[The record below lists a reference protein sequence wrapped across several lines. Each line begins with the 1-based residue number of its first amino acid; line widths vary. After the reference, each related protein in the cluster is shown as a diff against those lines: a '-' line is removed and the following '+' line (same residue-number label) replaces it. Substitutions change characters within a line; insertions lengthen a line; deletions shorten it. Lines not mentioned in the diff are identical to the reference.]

1 MPRIVI
7 YIGSL
12 DRGGTESHLMR
23 TLPQLRAAGLP
34 VEVFVLSGHGVFI
47 EPLRE
52 AGVPVS
58 TPLITKLL
66 PAGRGTLRRLVLLA
80 GLVPELLVRMLW
92 RRPAVAHFFLP
103 TSYCIVG
110 PLAVLMRVPVRLMS
124 RRSLNDYLDTKPSF
138 VTHVEHWLHRRMT
151 AVLGNSHQIVEEL
164 ADEEDVP
171 FEKLVLLRNGIEI
184 RPLSTEDRRQAARA
198 KYDVSASCVV
208 IAIVANLI
216 PYKGHQDLLR
226 ALAMLPPDQ
235 DWALLI
241 LGGDPSG
248 YRKVLV
254 ELVAELGLEERI
266 RFLGETADVPQVL
279 DGCDIG
285 VLCSHEEGFSNALL
299 EYMERALPVVATD
312 VGGNAEAVLDGETG
326 ILVPAHA
333 PADLARALQAVVEN
347 KDQRK
352 RMGEAGRARV
362 THEFGLDASVGA
374 YTTLYEALLRGDKVP
389 TRMLVAPGAGDAA
402 DG

>member
-1 MPRIVI
+1 MSRILI

-23 TLPQLRAAGLP
+23 TLPLLRTAGLP
-34 VEVFVLSGHGVFI
+34 VEVFVLSGRGVFI

-66 PAGRGTLRRLVLLA
+66 PGGRSALGRLIILA
-80 GLVPELLVRMLW
+80 GLVPELLARMLW

-138 VTHVEHWLHRRMT
+138 VTHVERWLHRRMT
-151 AVLGNSHQIVEEL
+151 AVLGNSRQIVEEL
-164 ADEEDVP
+164 ANEENVP
-171 FEKLVLLRNGIEI
+171 AKKLVLLSNGIEI
-184 RPLSTEDRRQAARA
+184 RPLPTEDRRRAARA
-198 KYDVSASCVV
+198 KYDVPASCVV

-216 PYKGHQDLLR
+216 PYKGHLDLLQ
-226 ALAMLPPDQ
+226 ALAKLPQDQ
-235 DWALLI
+235 DWTLLI

-248 YRKVLV
+248 HGTVLK
-254 ELVAELGLEERI
+254 ELAVELGLAERV
-266 RFLGETADVPQVL
+266 RLLGETADVPQVL
-279 DGCDIG
+279 DGCDMG

-299 EYMERALPVVATD
+299 EYMERGLPVVATD

-333 PADLARALQAVVEN
+333 PDKLAVALQALVES
-347 KDQRK
+347 KDQRE
-352 RMGEAGRARV
+352 RMGDAGRARV
-362 THEFGLDASVGA
+362 GREFGLDASVAA
-374 YTTLYEALLRGDKVP
+374 YTGLYEALLGGDEIPK
-389 TRMLVAPGAGDAA
+389 RMFAAP